1 MVETGGA
8 EIFVEQNVLRV
19 RGVTITR
26 VLAVLELCILV
37 EAGESGGEDL
47 AESRGDAKA
56 EQHRHRPRGAA
67 GQRGGG
73 RGRGLLPAPPDQTY
87 DNPRS
92 CIGLVGQPSQVRP
105 SAYHLLKLITNP
117 CMRLRRRRLPR
128 TRRKREASRSTGER
142 PIRSQENLSTT
153 PPDPLTRT
161 PADSGSV
168 C

>member
-67 GQRGGG
+67 GQRGKAVDVDYS
-73 RGRGLLPAPPDQTY
+73 LP
-87 DNPRS
+87 
-92 CIGLVGQPSQVRP
+92 
-105 SAYHLLKLITNP
+105 HLTKP
-117 CMRLRRRRLPR
+117 M
-128 TRRKREASRSTGER
+128 
-142 PIRSQENLSTT
+142 TT
-153 PPDPLTRT
+153 PGLASVLWGNPLRYV
-161 PADSGSV
+161 PV
-168 C
+168 LIIC